1 MKKRPPLVPPS
12 APLVRFFDVFSLF
25 FTFFR
30 KKVKKRGSPP
40 PPQKGSKKGVFRAK
54 FGGSDPR
61 KRTMSD
67 WYPLV
72 VAVIA
77 QDWLILGTIDS
88 ERGGAYG
95 P

>member
-1 MKKRPPLVPPS
+1 MPPS
-12 APLVRFFDVFSLF
+12 APLVPFFHFFSLF
-25 FTFFR
+25 FTFFS
-30 KKVKKRGSPP
+30 KIGQKRGAPP

-77 QDWLILGTIDS
+77 QYLLILGTIDS

>member
-1 MKKRPPLVPPS
+1 MPPS
-12 APLVRFFDVFSLF
+12 APLVPFFHFFSLF
-25 FTFFR
+25 FTFFL
-30 KKVKKRGSPP
+30 KICEKRGSPP

-77 QDWLILGTIDS
+77 QYLLILGTIDS

>member
-1 MKKRPPLVPPS
+1 MPPS
-12 APLVRFFDVFSLF
+12 APLVRFFHFFSLF
-25 FTFFR
+25 FTFFS
-30 KKVKKRGSPP
+30 KICQKRGSPP
-40 PPQKGSKKGVFRAK
+40 PPPKGAKKGVFRAK

-77 QDWLILGTIDS
+77 QYLLILGTIDS